1 MMRLSEIIQK
11 RQLDFLSETLDCELI
26 QNGIAS
32 IVLIDLAGN
41 ILTNLSNGEH
51 DFDMHS
57 LVSLAAGN
65 FSLVTALL
73 DQLGEPEL
81 TLLFN
86 QGQMLNIYF
95 RKLLANHLLIVIFD
109 KSISLG
115 YLRLKMDSLE
125 NLFEGALT

>member
-1 MMRLSEIIQK
+1 MRQAKLIKK

-32 IVLIDLAGN
+32 VVLIDLAGN

-51 DFDMHS
+51 DFDMYC
-57 LVSLAAGN
+57 LASLAAGN
-65 FSLVTALL
+65 FGAVTALL
-73 DQLGEPEL
+73 SHLGESEL

-95 RKLLANHLLIVIFD
+95 RKLLADYILIAVFD

-115 YLRLKMDSLE
+115 YLRLKIDSFE
-125 NLFEGALT
+125 KLFEETLT

>member
-1 MMRLSEIIQK
+1 MRQAKPIKK
-11 RQLDFLSETLDCELI
+11 RQLNFLTGTLDCELI

-32 IVLIDLAGN
+32 VVLIDLAGN

-51 DFDMHS
+51 DFDMYCRA
-57 LVSLAAGN
+57 SLAAGN
-65 FSLVTALL
+65 FGAVTALL
-73 DQLGEPEL
+73 SHLGESEL

-95 RKLLANHLLIVIFD
+95 RKLLVNYILIAVFD

-115 YLRLKMDSLE
+115 YVRLKIDSLE
-125 NLFEGALT
+125 NLFEETLA